1 MLFFSSFYWLTY
13 KIFSSNFLYAVAFPI
28 SYIFIAYCWNL
39 LWDMLYLW
47 DSMTGN
53 EFWISSE
60 GVILTFMK
68 SIVFSRKLN
77 KVLMTPSKSSTS
89 ITSARSTAQHYV
101 CYDLKSIW
109 HFLYSGVTYSCCY
122 ISSPQSVQVF
132 ALPPSIIQRHWF
144 YGVFFSSG
152 LHTHANMQN
161 SNFNIYVRS
170 L

>member
-1 MLFFSSFYWLTY
+1 
-13 KIFSSNFLYAVAFPI
+13 
-28 SYIFIAYCWNL
+28 
-39 LWDMLYLW
+39 MLYLR

-152 LHTHANMQN
+152 LHTHANTQN